1 MFKVVKQLLL
11 LQFIVN
17 VTHKKRF
24 LTFNVK
30 LCTGIQKLLRGG
42 NMLKIDAL
50 SHRFENFAKLECS
63 GSSDLY
69 EFLSLNVANDEDLL
83 QLSTYAREGQPAPN
97 LLFGAVH
104 YLLLI
109 GAQHELKD
117 FFPSITKQFKDPS
130 DSYEAFKNF
139 CLKYRTEIISLLQ
152 TKLVQTNE
160 VRRCG
165 YLYPCF
171 SYVYNRSNKP
181 LALIEIGTS
190 AGLQLFWDKYRYSYH
205 SGKVY
210 GNLKSNVLITSE
222 YQGVKEPPFSPE
234 SPPVSHRFGLDLHIN
249 DVTVDEDAQWLNAL
263 IWPEHHERREL
274 FKNAA
279 MFVDKNYAVF
289 IESDGVSLLP
299 HVIKQIPES
308 SMICVFHT
316 HVANQIP
323 APLKTQL
330 QEIIHKFGQKRDIA
344 HIYNNMWDRELHIDS
359 YLNGLEKTEIAA
371 ETDGHGR
378 WFTWKL

>member
-1 MFKVVKQLLL
+1 VE
-11 LQFIVN
+11 
-17 VTHKKRF
+17 
-24 LTFNVK
+24 
-30 LCTGIQKLLRGG
+30 
-42 NMLKIDAL
+42 NMLKLDAL
-50 SHRFENFAKLECS
+50 SQRFENFSKLECS

-69 EFLSLNVANDEDLL
+69 EFLSLKAANDSDLL

-97 LLFGAVH
+97 ILLSAVH
-104 YLLLI
+104 YLLLT
-109 GAQHELKD
+109 GTQHKLKD
-117 FFPSITKQFKDPS
+117 FFPSLTKQPKKAA

-139 CLKYRTEIISLLQ
+139 CSKYRDEIISLLQ

-171 SYVYNRSNKP
+171 SYLYAKSEKP

-190 AGLQLFWDKYRYSYH
+190 AGLQLFWDKYRYSYNT
-205 SGKVY
+205 GKVY
-210 GNLKSNVLITSE
+210 GSLESNVLITSE
-222 YQGVKEPPFSPE
+222 YKGEKVPPISPN

-249 DVTVDEDAQWLNAL
+249 DVTDPEDKQWLEAL

-274 FKNAA
+274 FNKAA
-279 MFVDKNYAVF
+279 SCVNKKDAVF
-289 IESDGVSLLP
+289 IEGDGVSLLP
-299 HVIKQIPES
+299 EIIKQIPDS

-323 APLKTQL
+323 VALKNRL
-330 QEIIHKFGQKRDIA
+330 QETIRNIGQTRDIA

-359 YLNGLEKTEIAA
+359 YLNGIEKTEIAA

-378 WFTWKL
+378 WFTWKI